1 MGLSVFP
8 RVFCH
13 EQPMTANS
21 DLFVFWRWRKVSA
34 EIGRQLK
41 ETRESL
47 GLTLDDIQ
55 AKTRILKGY
64 LIAIENGQFDK
75 LPSPYYARKYLRQY
89 AEAVGLEPQHIL
101 RKFRTN
107 EMTQEKLL
115 EWTTQSMS
123 AVNPDEH
130 KPSSQTTGRFAT
142 EKLEQ
147 TSVHRPSTTPSQ
159 VYQND
164 SQSVH
169 STQRLPALL
178 SDPGETEPA
187 SPTEDSPSESM
198 SLSRTNPPVS
208 VRGRGR
214 RKVTRTKKKNG
225 LLGKQRIWLWALS
238 GVLLV
243 SITAGG
249 LYSFLNKED
258 GGAGQSAAGKNQV
271 TLSNAGKAD
280 PSAQLTL
287 VDKNE
292 DTNKYELRS
301 QKQIQLLIQDIDVCR
316 VVISEQ
322 KYGAP
327 IKDVTLHPGEEFEYE
342 GAHAEL
348 WVRFQFPQNI
358 RMLVNGKPVDPSFY
372 VHIVKK
378 LT

>member
-21 DLFVFWRWRKVSA
+21 YLFVFWRWRKVSA
-34 EIGRQLK
+34 DIGRQLK

-142 EKLEQ
+142 ERLEQ
-147 TSVHRPSTTPSQ
+147 TSVHRPSTTASQ

-198 SLSRTNPPVS
+198 SLSRTNPRFPFE
-208 VRGRGR
+208 
-214 RKVTRTKKKNG
+214 
-225 LLGKQRIWLWALS
+225 
-238 GVLLV
+238 GVDD
-243 SITAGG
+243 A
-249 LYSFLNKED
+249 K
-258 GGAGQSAAGKNQV
+258 
-271 TLSNAGKAD
+271 
-280 PSAQLTL
+280 
-287 VDKNE
+287 
-292 DTNKYELRS
+292 
-301 QKQIQLLIQDIDVCR
+301 
-316 VVISEQ
+316 
-322 KYGAP
+322 
-327 IKDVTLHPGEEFEYE
+327 
-342 GAHAEL
+342 
-348 WVRFQFPQNI
+348 
-358 RMLVNGKPVDPSFY
+358 
-372 VHIVKK
+372 
-378 LT
+378 

>member
-1 MGLSVFP
+1 M
-8 RVFCH
+8 
-13 EQPMTANS
+13 
-21 DLFVFWRWRKVSA
+21 VSA

-55 AKTRILKGY
+55 EKTRILKGY

-101 RKFRTN
+101 RKFRTD

-123 AVNPDEH
+123 AVNPEEH
-130 KPSSQTTGRFAT
+130 GLSQTTDRFAADR
-142 EKLEQ
+142 LEQ
-147 TSVHRPSTTPSQ
+147 TSVHRPSTTASQ
-159 VYQND
+159 VNRND

-178 SDPGETEPA
+178 SDPGATEPA
-187 SPTEDSPSESM
+187 APQVGEVPTELM

-208 VRGRGR
+208 VRGRR
-214 RKVTRTKKKNG
+214 RRNVTRKRKKNRS
-225 LLGKQRIWLWALS
+225 LGKQRIWLWALS

-249 LYSFLNKED
+249 VYSFLNKED
-258 GGAGQSAAGKNQV
+258 GAARQAEADKNHV
-271 TLSNAGKAD
+271 TLSNVEKVD
-280 PSAQLTL
+280 PSAKLTL
-287 VDKNE
+287 VDKDE
-292 DTNKYELRS
+292 DTNKYELQS
-301 QKQIQLLIQDIDVCR
+301 QKQLHVMIQAIDVCR

-322 KYGAP
+322 RDGAW
-327 IKDVTLHPGEEFEYE
+327 IKDVTLHPGEEYEYE
-342 GAHAEL
+342 GAHVEL
-348 WVRFQFPQNI
+348 WVHLQYPQNI
-358 RMLVNGKPVDPSFY
+358 RMLVNGKPVEPTFY

>member
-1 MGLSVFP
+1 MS
-8 RVFCH
+8 
-13 EQPMTANS
+13 A
-21 DLFVFWRWRKVSA
+21 A

-47 GLTLDDIQ
+47 GLTMEDIQ
-55 AKTRILKGY
+55 EKTRILKGH

-89 AEAVGLEPQHIL
+89 AEAIGLEPQHIL
-101 RKFRTN
+101 RKFRTD

-115 EWTTQSMS
+115 EWTQSMP
-123 AVNPDEH
+123 AVNPEEH
-130 KPSSQTTGRFAT
+130 GPSQTTGRFAT
-142 EKLEQ
+142 DRMEQ
-147 TSVHRPSTTPSQ
+147 TSIHRPSTTAGQ
-159 VYQND
+159 LYRND

-169 STQRLPALL
+169 STQRFPALL
-178 SDPGETEPA
+178 SDPQATEPA
-187 SPTEDSPSESM
+187 TPMGESPSESL

-208 VRGRGR
+208 ARGRGRR
-214 RKVTRTKKKNG
+214 RKVTRTRKKNG
-225 LLGKQRIWLWALS
+225 LLSKQRIWLWALS

-243 SITAGG
+243 SVTAGG
-249 LYSFLNKED
+249 VYSFLNKED
-258 GGAGQSAAGKNQV
+258 GGDGQAAAGKNQV
-271 TLSNAGKAD
+271 TLSNAGDLD

-322 KYGAP
+322 KNGAP
-327 IKDVTLHPGEEFEYE
+327 IKDVTLHPGEKFEYE

-348 WVRFQFPQNI
+348 WVQFQFPQNI

>member
-1 MGLSVFP
+1 M
-8 RVFCH
+8 
-13 EQPMTANS
+13 
-21 DLFVFWRWRKVSA
+21 SA
-34 EIGRQLK
+34 DIGRQLK
-41 ETRESL
+41 EARESL
-47 GLTLDDIQ
+47 GLTLEDIQ
-55 AKTRILKGY
+55 EKTRILKGH

-101 RKFRTN
+101 RRFRTD

-115 EWTTQSMS
+115 EWTQSMP
-123 AVNPDEH
+123 AVNPEEH
-130 KPSSQTTGRFAT
+130 GPSQTTGKFAT
-142 EKLEQ
+142 ERLEQ
-147 TSVHRPSTTPSQ
+147 TSVHRPGTTNGQ
-159 VYQND
+159 VYRND

-178 SDPGETEPA
+178 SDPGAKEQGAPPAGESSTEL
-187 SPTEDSPSESM
+187 M

-214 RKVTRTKKKNG
+214 RNVTRKRKKSASR
-225 LLGKQRIWLWALS
+225 GKQRMWVWALS

-249 LYSFLNKED
+249 VYSFLNNDEAD
-258 GGAGQSAAGKNQV
+258 AGKAATGKNQV
-271 TLSNAGKAD
+271 TLSNAGKVD

-301 QKQIQLLIQDIDVCR
+301 QKQLHVMFQSIDVCR
-316 VVISEQ
+316 VVIAEQ
-322 KYGAP
+322 RNGTP
-327 IKDVTLHPGEEFEYE
+327 IKDVTLRPGEEFEYE

-348 WVRFQFPQNI
+348 WVHLQFPQNI